1 MEKKLVEL
9 EDRIKSLE
17 ETIKKFMSQWG
28 PEVQEK
34 RDKRDRVWDEMVRV
48 VSIQNKHREPTQV
61 TRDGDGKLLGSEDGK

>member
-1 MEKKLVEL
+1 MVTVIVDALPE
-9 EDRIKSLE
+9 SLE
-17 ETIKKFMSQWG
+17 TIIEFMSQWG

-48 VSIQNKHREPTQV
+48 VSIQNKHKEPIKV